1 MRRVLTLLF
10 AVVLAGLVAS
20 PAAALVPATTID
32 DVVVSLQTDPVP
44 TTTRRRRTR

>member
-32 DVVVSLQTDPVP
+32 DVVVSLQP
-44 TTTRRRRTR
+44 TRLQRPEGAER